1 MIYSLHLLV
10 VFISLICMCLCIRT
24 NTGVHLRYLGGLFLL
39 ISIAEFLQFTIPEQL
54 RASSF
59 FWVVPETLRLVIP
72 VMVVGYVRASLG
84 FKNHLYSKWLLI
96 PAFLH
101 LKVFSY
107 LYAAGEVS
115 ASDFTNGAFQMS
127 ASVAVGIFSALA
139 GLFLF
144 QFLSKN
150 YARLSRSMHPTTS
163 IWLKSI
169 VGFLLFQS
177 LMAFSGV
184 GIRSFCGENS
194 AQFKIYELF
203 GQISLLIWCL
213 GTIFLMIKSPF
224 VLEEFVPDVHVSY
237 WEEERMLGPETKV
250 DNQNHYEQISSKK
263 EIPADIRIKYIEK
276 IREELEVNELFLD
289 SKLTLGSLAKK
300 IDISPHQ
307 LSYIINSEWKM
318 NFNEFVNSY
327 RINKAQTLLK
337 DIEYQSATIF
347 AIGIDSG
354 FNSESSFYT
363 AFKKATG
370 HSPKRYR
377 ETLKLTSEL

>member
-1 MIYSLHLLV
+1 
-10 VFISLICMCLCIRT
+10 MCLCIRA

-39 ISIAEFLQFTIPEQL
+39 VSITEFLQFVVPRQL
-54 RASSF
+54 EASSF
-59 FWVVPETLRLVIP
+59 LLVVPDTMRLVIP
-72 VMVVGYVRASLG
+72 VAVVGYVRASLG
-84 FKNHLYSKWLLI
+84 FQNHLYSKWLLI

-115 ASDFTNGAFQMS
+115 VSDFSDGAFQMS
-127 ASVAVGIFSALA
+127 ASVAVGLFSAFL

-144 QFLSKN
+144 QFLSKK
-150 YARLSRSMHPTTS
+150 YARLSHSVNPTTS
-163 IWLKSI
+163 IWLKSV

-177 LMAFSGV
+177 VMVLSGV
-184 GIRSFCGENS
+184 GIRYFWGETS

-213 GTIFLMIKSPF
+213 GMIFLMIKSPF
-224 VLEEFVPDVHVSY
+224 VLEEFVPKVHVSY
-237 WEEERMLGPETKV
+237 WEEHTVSPETRIE
-250 DNQNHYEQISSKK
+250 NQNHNEQISSKK
-263 EIPADIRIKYIEK
+263 EMPADIRIKYVEK
-276 IREELEVNELFLD
+276 IREELELNELFLD

-300 IDISPHQ
+300 INISPHQ

-337 DIEYQSATIF
+337 DIDYQSATIF

-377 ETLKLTSEL
+377 EALKLTSEL